1 MSPVLALIGFVGLC
15 LLVCAADMA
24 LVSGPERGWY
34 LSLTAP
40 PGTPPGWLFG
50 PIWAGLYVLMGVA
63 VWLVWKRAV
72 TPRPMRLW
80 GWQLALS
87 ALWIPA
93 FVALRSELLACAM
106 VVVLIPVLAATMYSF
121 RRVSRTA
128 AYLVVPYLT
137 WSLYALYLNAGFCWL
152 NPG

>member
-15 LLVCAADMA
+15 LLVCAADVA

-34 LSLTAP
+34 LSLTRP
-40 PGTPPGWLFG
+40 PGTPPAWLFG
-50 PIWAGLYVLMGVA
+50 PIWACLYVLMGVA
-63 VWLVWKRAV
+63 VWLAWRRAAS
-72 TPRPMRLW
+72 PRALRLW

-93 FVALRSELLACAM
+93 FFALRSELLAAA
-106 VVVLIPVLAATMYSF
+106 VVLVLIPVLALTVHNF
-121 RRVSRTA
+121 RRVSRPA
-128 AYLVVPYLT
+128 AYLVVPYLV

-152 NPG
+152 NPS